1 MTRELLKRCDS
12 KCELCASESKLASY
26 ELPDS
31 KGYGD
36 ARIMICDTCTGQIQD
51 RSTIDMNHWRCLND
65 SMWSQVP
72 AVQVMAY
79 RMLKQLNEEAW
90 ARDLLDML
98 YLDDDMLAWGEAGI
112 EEVDEDFIPHKDSNG
127 AILEAGDN
135 VVIIKDLNVKGTTF
149 TAKRGTTVRG
159 ISLTNNPEHIE
170 GRVSGTRI
178 VILTCFVKKVPAGE
192 E

>member
-12 KCELCASESKLASY
+12 KCELCGSGSELASY

-51 RSTIDMNHWRCLND
+51 PSTIDMNHWRCLND

-79 RMLKQLNEEAW
+79 RMLKKISQEAW

-98 YLDDDMLAWGEAGI
+98 YLDDDMQAWGDAGI
-112 EEVDEDFIPHKDSNG
+112 EVVDDDFVPHRDSNG
-127 AILEAGDN
+127 AIIEAGDN

-170 GRVSGTRI
+170 GRVNGTRI
-178 VILTCFVKKVPAGE
+178 VILTCFVKKVPLSE

>member
-12 KCELCASESKLASY
+12 KCELCGSESKLTSF

-51 RSTIDMNHWRCLND
+51 SSTLDMNHWRCLND
-65 SMWSQVP
+65 SMWSPVP

-79 RMLKQLNEEAW
+79 RMLKQISAEAW

-98 YLDDDMLAWGEAGI
+98 YLDEHMQAWADAGI
-112 EEVDEDFIPHKDSNG
+112 NEVDEDFVPHRDSNG
-127 AILEAGDN
+127 AIIEAGDN

-159 ISLTNNPEHIE
+159 ISLTSNPEHIE
-170 GRVSGTRI
+170 GRVNGTRI
-178 VILTCFVKKVPAGE
+178 VILTCFVKKVPAE
-192 E
+192 EE

>member
-12 KCELCASESKLASY
+12 KCELCGSGSELASY

-36 ARIMICDTCTGQIQD
+36 ARIMICGTCTGQIQD

-79 RMLKQLNEEAW
+79 RMLKQISEEAW

-98 YLDDDMLAWGEAGI
+98 YLDDDMQAWGDAGI

-127 AILEAGDN
+127 AILQAGDN

-178 VILTCFVKKVPAGE
+178 VILTCFVKKVPPSE

>member
-12 KCELCASESKLASY
+12 KCELCGSESKLTSF

-51 RSTIDMNHWRCLND
+51 SSTIDMNHWRCLND
-65 SMWSQVP
+65 SMWSPVP

-79 RMLKQLNEEAW
+79 RMLKQISAEAW

-98 YLDDDMLAWGEAGI
+98 YLDEHMQAWAEAGI
-112 EEVDEDFIPHKDSNG
+112 NEVDEDFVPHRDSNG
-127 AILEAGDN
+127 AIIEAGDN

-159 ISLTNNPEHIE
+159 ISLTSNPEHIE
-170 GRVSGTRI
+170 GRVNGTRI
-178 VILTCFVKKVPAGE
+178 VILTCFVKKVTAE
-192 E
+192 EE

>member
-1 MTRELLKRCDS
+1 MTRELLKRCDN
-12 KCELCASESKLASY
+12 KCELCSSESKLASY

-79 RMLKQLNEEAW
+79 RMLKQISEEAW

-98 YLDDDMLAWGEAGI
+98 YLDDDMQAWGDAGI
-112 EEVDEDFIPHKDSNG
+112 EEVDEDFVPHRDSNG
-127 AILEAGDN
+127 AIIEAGDN

-170 GRVSGTRI
+170 GRVNGTRI
-178 VILTCFVKKVPAGE
+178 VILTCYVKKVPLSE

>member
-12 KCELCASESKLASY
+12 KCELCGSESKLTSF

-51 RSTIDMNHWRCLND
+51 SSTIDMNHWRCLND
-65 SMWSQVP
+65 SMWSPVP

-79 RMLKQLNEEAW
+79 RMLKQLSAEAW

-98 YLDDDMLAWGEAGI
+98 YLDEHMQAWADAGI
-112 EEVDEDFIPHKDSNG
+112 NEVDEDFVPHRDSNG
-127 AILEAGDN
+127 AIIEAGDN

-159 ISLTNNPEHIE
+159 ISLTSNPEHIE
-170 GRVSGTRI
+170 GRVNGTRI
-178 VILTCFVKKVPAGE
+178 VILTCFVKKVPAE
-192 E
+192 EE